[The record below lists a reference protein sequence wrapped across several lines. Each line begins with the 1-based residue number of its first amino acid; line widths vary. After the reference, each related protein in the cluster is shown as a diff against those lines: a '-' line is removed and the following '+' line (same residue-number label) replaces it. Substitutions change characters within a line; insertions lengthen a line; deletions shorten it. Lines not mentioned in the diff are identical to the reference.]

1 MIDSVLIKTGAT
13 QVDLVGHSAGGG
25 VARNYLRDSIHAK
38 NIAHYVQIGSR
49 KWTSEYAWFPNKNCL
64 NIYSEG
70 DKVAGSNGGPVEG
83 AQNLKLQAEDHY
95 QVATGELSLSTL
107 LNFLQ
112 ENNWTTNNPTNK
124 KRIELSGRAV
134 TLGDNQPM
142 NGATINVY
150 VLNKNTGARKSAAIS
165 IQTNALGQWGPIQ
178 VQKETAYEFELLPA
192 DTSQRVI
199 SYFFPNFMHADPL
212 VYLRGFPKGN
222 MISAMLGQIPKKDN
236 QSALVVYSS
245 KQAMVSGRD
254 SVSVNGISL
263 CNPSLTPASKTAI
276 TSFIY
281 EDGDNISSG
290 QSIKQF
296 NTTPFIAGIDLNLRT
311 GNEKVHQLYFNGKTI
326 TIPAKP
332 SSKRILLVVF

>member
-1 MIDSVLIKTGAT
+1 MI
-13 QVDLVGHSAGGG
+13 
-25 VARNYLRDSIHAK
+25 
-38 NIAHYVQIGSR
+38 
-49 KWTSEYAWFPNKNCL
+49 
-64 NIYSEG
+64 
-70 DKVAGSNGGPVEG
+70 
-83 AQNLKLQAEDHY
+83 
-95 QVATGELSLSTL
+95 
-107 LNFLQ
+107 
-112 ENNWTTNNPTNK
+112 
-124 KRIELSGRAV
+124 
-134 TLGDNQPM
+134 LGDNQPM
-142 NGATINVY
+142 NGSTINIY
-150 VLNKNTGARKSAAIS
+150 IINKKTGARKSAAIS
-165 IQTNALGQWGPIQ
+165 IQTNEIGQWGPIQ

-236 QSALVVYSS
+236 QSALVVYSC
-245 KQAMVSGRD
+245 KQAMVNGRD

-263 CNPSLTPASKTAI
+263 CTPLLTPASKTAI

-296 NTTPFIAGIDLNLRT
+296 NTTPFIAGIDLNLQT
-311 GNEKVHQLYFNGKTI
+311 GNDKVHQLYFNGTTI

-332 SSKRILLVVF
+332 SSERILLVVF